1 LRKVLLEGEDGMSEY
16 EGVMVF
22 SETYDLMLEMLGKGR
37 EIADELHT
45 SLAAVLAGFN
55 VQGKADELIK
65 YGADKVYLV
74 DNQALEHFQIEAYLG
89 VLHNLAASYKPEIIL
104 IGSTRNG
111 KPLAARLATRLEA
124 GCVPDCNR
132 LNVDEE
138 RRLVGERMTYGG
150 NAAAKIAFKA
160 KPQIATVPQRAFEK
174 PEQKDRS
181 GQVVSLD
188 VKVEEAKTEVVEI
201 KPVEASNVRIE
212 DADVIVSCGRG
223 LGKKEDRVLL
233 DDLAA
238 VLCGQVGCS
247 RPLAE
252 DRKWFSEWVGLSGHK
267 VKPKLYVACGI
278 SGVIQHVAGIRDAKV
293 IVAVNKDENA
303 PIFEMADYCV
313 VGDLYEILP
322 ALKEALKKQLQ

>member
-1 LRKVLLEGEDGMSEY
+1 MSEH

-22 SETYDLMLEMLGKGR
+22 SEKHDLMLEMLGKGR

-45 SLAAVLAGFN
+45 SLAVVLVGFN

-74 DNQALEHFQIEAYLG
+74 DDQALEHFQIEAYLS
-89 VLHNLAASYKPEIIL
+89 VLHNLAVSYKPEIIL

-111 KPLAARLATRLEA
+111 KPLAARLATRLEV
-124 GCVPDCNR
+124 GCVPDCNK
-132 LNVDEE
+132 LSIDEE
-138 RRLVGERMTYGG
+138 RRLIGERITYGG
-150 NAAAKIAFKA
+150 NAVAKVVFRA

-174 PEQKDRS
+174 PERKDRS

-188 VKVEEAKTEVVEI
+188 VRVEEAKTEIVDA
-201 KPVEASNVRIE
+201 KPLEVSSVRVE
-212 DADVIVSCGRG
+212 DAEVIISCGRG

-233 DDLAA
+233 DELAA

-252 DRKWFSEWVGLSGHK
+252 DRKWFGEWVGLSGHK

-293 IVAVNKDENA
+293 IVAINKDENA
-303 PIFEMADYCV
+303 PIFEVADYGV

-322 ALKEALKKQLQ
+322 ALKEALKKQLE